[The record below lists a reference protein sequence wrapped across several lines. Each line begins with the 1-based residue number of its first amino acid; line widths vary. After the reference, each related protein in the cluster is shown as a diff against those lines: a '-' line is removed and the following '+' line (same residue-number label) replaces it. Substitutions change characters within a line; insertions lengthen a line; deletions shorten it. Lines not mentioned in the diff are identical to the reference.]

1 MKPKIEVDFNE
12 LIDDNQVLL
21 SQTDVRKDIYG
32 NDVLLT
38 EGLEIDIFDIDYD
51 DKGNRDDL
59 VASGVAILCKV
70 VRMPA
75 VNKTFT
81 QNPLAEELENHL
93 HRNFPGTI
101 LQAGGRNSSEILFN
115 FASPALDR
123 KYKPSDK
130 DIKISKK

>member
-59 VASGVAILCKV
+59 VASGVAVLCKRALYEHV
-70 VRMPA
+70 KWCCKIDK
-75 VNKTFT
+75 NWI
-81 QNPLAEELENHL
+81 
-93 HRNFPGTI
+93 RNT
-101 LQAGGRNSSEILFN
+101 
-115 FASPALDR
+115 
-123 KYKPSDK
+123 SDLPNARR
-130 DIKISKK
+130 